1 MNLLRRLVIKTS
13 MENQKSCSV
22 KCTGK
27 IVFGFQDNLL
37 FFRLILITKGSVFKT
52 QMHIVLIALENLP
65 LVCLWQLC
73 SLGFLE
79 TQIELFRRMIF
90 WDPNRYSKTWV

>member
-27 IVFGFQDNLL
+27 IVFGFQDNLS
-37 FFRLILITKGSVFKT
+37 FFK
-52 QMHIVLIALENLP
+52 
-65 LVCLWQLC
+65 LVW
-73 SLGFLE
+73 
-79 TQIELFRRMIF
+79 
-90 WDPNRYSKTWV
+90 